1 MGELLGQDGP
11 NQEKAETASEKE
23 HFIPLEGKP
32 DHHAETPEGYEH
44 PGEKIESVSSGD
56 RMFAPGMLIRDRDE
70 RIAQITKVYLVKET
84 RFVEDARTDRMTGIR
99 RPKKLVRPRVV
110 ARYAD
115 NTEKDLDITEFEAVY
130 ATLAKKPVTEQ
141 EDFHQLIN
149 YKLREHN
156 FVLGELVQYGYRVG
170 RLASILSEEG
180 KFGIIGSETP
190 FGKPGPRFS
199 WLVDMN
205 EVDYIE
211 WDEAGLIK
219 KNPDDSLYKPTLGK
233 VSNPN
238 I

>member
-1 MGELLGQDGP
+1 MGELLGSDEP
-11 NQEKAETASEKE
+11 NQERSETVSEKE

-32 DHHAETPEGYEH
+32 DHHAEAPGEYEH

-56 RMFAPGMLIRDRDE
+56 KMLAPGMLIRDQEE
-70 RIAQITKVYLVKET
+70 RIAQIIKVYLVKET
-84 RFVEDARTDRMTGIR
+84 RFVEDALTDRMTGIR

-115 NTEKDLDITEFEAVY
+115 NTERDLDITEFEAVY
-130 ATLAKKPVTEQ
+130 ANLAEKPVTER

-170 RLASILSEEG
+170 RLASILPEEG
-180 KFGIIGSETP
+180 KFGIIGQEAS
-190 FGKPGPRFS
+190 FGKSGPRFFY
-199 WLVDMN
+199 LVDMN
-205 EVDYIE
+205 EVDYLE

-233 VSNPN
+233 TPNPD